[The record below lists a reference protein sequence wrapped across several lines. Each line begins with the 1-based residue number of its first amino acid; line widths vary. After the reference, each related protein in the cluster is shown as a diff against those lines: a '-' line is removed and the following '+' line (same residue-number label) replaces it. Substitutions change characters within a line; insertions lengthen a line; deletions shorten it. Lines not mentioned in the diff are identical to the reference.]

1 MVLFYLFKEGGVE
14 KLVDNRR
21 LLKVFAYSKGAVSAR
36 RVISDQR
43 RGIA

>member
-14 KLVDNRR
+14 KLVDNR
-21 LLKVFAYSKGAVSAR
+21 LLKAFAYSKGMVSAK
-36 RVISDQR
+36 RVISDKH

>member
-14 KLVDNRR
+14 KLVDNT
-21 LLKVFAYSKGAVSAR
+21 LLKVFAYSKGAVSAQ
-36 RVISDQR
+36 RVISDKH